1 MTGCPQCRAA
11 VEAPLGGWLIDDPDF
26 VAHGVLGPTP
36 IAGWVVVAPRRHVEA
51 LYELE
56 PVLQQR
62 WFAIAAR
69 IDAVLRRELGATKV
83 YLAVFAE
90 VVPHLHLHVIPRYP
104 DTPAELRGPRCF
116 SAPPAAAIPAA
127 EVAAALARV
136 RRALG

>member
-1 MTGCPQCRAA
+1 VNACPQCRAA
-11 VEAPLGGWLIDDPDF
+11 AEAPPGGWLIDDPNF
-26 VAHGVLGPTP
+26 VAHGVLGPSP
-36 IAGWVVVAPRRHVEA
+36 IAGWVVIAPRRHVES
-51 LYELE
+51 LTELE
-56 PVLQQR
+56 PELQQQ

-69 IDAVLRRELGATKV
+69 IDGVLRRELGATKV
-83 YLAVFAE
+83 YLALFAE
-90 VVPHLHLHVIPRYP
+90 VVPHLHLHVIPRYR